1 MNRRRFVRNALRVT
15 SVLAPLV
22 VAAHAFYLERHIAGG
37 LSVSVAAVN
46 AAVQFWRSFPVR
58 TGRKRPPLV
67 IKTKEPSDG

>member
-1 MNRRRFVRNALRVT
+1 MNGRRFIRNALRIT

-46 AAVQFWRSFPVR
+46 TAVQIW
-58 TGRKRPPLV
+58 RKRPPLV
-67 IKTKEPSDG
+67 IKTKESSDG